1 MPLSN
6 FFINLSNE
14 NKGFIYGFVGILIF
28 SITPVA
34 TKIALGSNNS
44 QLSAEFITFGRSTLA
59 GFLSLIYL
67 LSFKKKVPQKKNLL
81 NFSIIAL
88 CLSVVF
94 PLTLSFG
101 LIYSTSIHAGVILAF
116 LPLATAI
123 FASFYFKQKASKSF
137 WLCAFFGSI
146 IVVIYILLHNENSNT
161 TFEISHYDILFCIAV
176 IAAAVGYNFGA
187 KLTKVMAA
195 PEVISWALVL
205 AMPFHFGFAIY
216 YFPKTE
222 INIISWIGFLYV
234 AIFSQWIGF
243 FAWYKGLDLG
253 GAVRVSQIQLLM
265 PFFTFAFS
273 IYILGETL
281 DFLTIIFSVAI
292 ILLIYLSRKT
302 AVSKK

>member
-1 MPLSN
+1 MPFNN
-6 FFINLSNE
+6 FFLNLSNE
-14 NKGFIYGFVGILIF
+14 KKGFIYGLVGVLIF

-34 TKIALGSNNS
+34 TKIALGPNNS

-59 GFLSLIYL
+59 GFLSLLYL
-67 LSFKKKVPQKKNLL
+67 LNSKIKIPQKKDLL
-81 NFSIIAL
+81 NFSVIAL
-88 CLSVVF
+88 CLTILF
-94 PLTLSFG
+94 PLALSFG
-101 LIYSTSIHAGVILAF
+101 LIYSTSIHAGIILAF

>member
-1 MPLSN
+1 MKN
-6 FFINLSNE
+6 FFLSLSNE
-14 NKGFIYGFVGILIF
+14 NKGFIFGFVGIIIF

-34 TKIALGSNNS
+34 TKIALGYNNS
-44 QLSAEFITFGRSTLA
+44 QLSAEFITFGRSALA
-59 GFLSLIYL
+59 GNLALLYL
-67 LSFKKKVPQKKNLL
+67 FFFRKKIPKLKYLF
-81 NFSIIAL
+81 NFSIIAF

-161 TFEISHYDILFCIAV
+161 TFEISHYDI
-176 IAAAVGYNFGA
+176 
-187 KLTKVMAA
+187 
-195 PEVISWALVL
+195 
-205 AMPFHFGFAIY
+205 
-216 YFPKTE
+216 E

>member
-1 MPLSN
+1 MPFNN
-6 FFINLSNE
+6 FFFNLSNE

-34 TKIALGSNNS
+34 TKIALGLNNS

-59 GFLSLIYL
+59 GFLSLLYL
-67 LSFKKKVPQKKNLL
+67 LIFKKKIPQRKDLL
-81 NFSIIAL
+81 NFSIIAF
-88 CLSVVF
+88 CLSFVF

-146 IVVIYILLHNENSNT
+146 IVVIYILFHNENSNT
-161 TFEISHYDILFCIAV
+161 VFKISHYDILFCIAV

-195 PEVISWALVL
+195 PEVISWALVFAL
-205 AMPFHFGFAIY
+205 PFHFSLAIY
-216 YFPKTE
+216 YFPKNE
-222 INIISWIGFLYV
+222 INIISWLGFLYV

-273 IYILGETL
+273 IYLLGETL
-281 DFLTIIFSVAI
+281 DFFTIIFSIAI
-292 ILLIYLSRKT
+292 ILLIYLSRKMAIT
-302 AVSKK
+302 KK